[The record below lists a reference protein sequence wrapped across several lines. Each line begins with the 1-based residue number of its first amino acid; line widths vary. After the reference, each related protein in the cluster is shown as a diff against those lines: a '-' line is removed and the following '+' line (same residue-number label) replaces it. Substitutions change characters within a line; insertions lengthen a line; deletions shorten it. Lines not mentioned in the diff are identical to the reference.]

1 MLTMSLQSKSKE
13 AFLEMLD
20 AAAMFDMP
28 KLLACC
34 EHHIA
39 ANILKIDDQ
48 MRLPSEY
55 KLEEHVP
62 ILSALRIAKALR
74 LALAKSFAEAQVGSS
89 PGRFH
94 LQKAAGFLQ
103 MAQSKK

>member
-1 MLTMSLQSKSKE
+1 MYTMSLQGKPEE

-20 AAAMFDMP
+20 AAAMFNMP

-39 ANILKIDDQ
+39 TYILGEYP

-62 ILSALRIAKALR
+62 ILSALRIAQALR
-74 LALAKSFAEAQVGSS
+74 LALSKSFARPRVGSS
-89 PGRFH
+89 SGCFH
-94 LQKAAGFLQ
+94 LPNAAVFLE
-103 MAQSKK
+103 MAQKEE